1 MDDSKIEGVEDI
13 KIERISIEHSETI
26 QSEMSMVNLWKIIL
40 DSKLNQSLKSINTW
54 GTKINNDKLSKII
67 NDNNM
72 EVTTWFNS
80 PMEFIN
86 SFE

>member
-67 NDNNM
+67 SDNNM